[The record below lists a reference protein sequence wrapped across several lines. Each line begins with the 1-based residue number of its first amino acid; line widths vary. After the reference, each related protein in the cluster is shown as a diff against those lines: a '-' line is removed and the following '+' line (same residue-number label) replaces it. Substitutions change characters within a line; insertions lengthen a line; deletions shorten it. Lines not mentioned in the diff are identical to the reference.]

1 MFEPDKPKKAAYMA
15 PSAGC
20 MGVLLLQSKAKK
32 ISANPAFES
41 LNILYTPSGEGGE
54 DGVELKDP
62 SGVAVKFQS
71 AAAFSAEEKLTR

>member
-1 MFEPDKPKKAAYMA
+1 MFEPDKPKKAVYMA

-41 LNILYTPSGEGGE
+41 LNILYTPLGEGGG
-54 DGVELKDP
+54 DGLALKDP
-62 SGVAVKFQS
+62 SGVAIKFQS
-71 AAAFSAEEKLTR
+71 ATAFGAEEKLTR